1 MLQPQE
7 QVACFCHA
15 GLDCCAFTGEP
26 GNEAG
31 YVVRMTDE
39 VLSPP
44 YKIAPGT
51 RVRLESAYLGTER
64 RTGVMGLIHTWV
76 SGLSTPCYREYGYYH
91 YHHYFRPP
99 VSHSKTQVG
108 SW

>member
-1 MLQPQE
+1 MQ
-7 QVACFCHA
+7 
-15 GLDCCAFTGEP
+15 GEP

-31 YVVRMTDE
+31 YVVKMTDE

-76 SGLSTPCYREYGYYH
+76 AGLSTPCYREYGYYH
-91 YHHYFRPP
+91 YHHYFRPSVLHGKP
-99 VSHSKTQVG
+99 LG